1 MSERY
6 IWHEEDFP
14 AEGEVAQI
22 QAVLL
27 TADGRVLVRIKNGEA
42 RLAGGRPELEDTSL
56 EETLR
61 REVLE
66 EANVEIYKIAYLGY
80 QEAISDLDGEE
91 EIALQSRMV
100 ALVTEILSA
109 QPDPD
114 SDNTW
119 TYGRELLPR
128 GQATAAYV
136 KSFGEIGQ
144 ILIDSA
150 YARAEELGYFTETRS
165 EVAEVINPEVRDRR
179 AHTH

>member
-27 TADGRVLVRIKNGEA
+27 TADGRVLTRIKNGEA
-42 RLAGGRPELEDTSL
+42 RLSGGKPEIEDTSI

-66 EANVEIYKIAYLGY
+66 EANAEIDKIAYLGY
-80 QEAISDLDGEE
+80 QEAISDWDGEE
-91 EIALQSRMV
+91 ETVLQSRMV
-100 ALVTEILSA
+100 VLVTEILPA

-114 SDNTW
+114 SNGTW

-128 GQATAAYV
+128 AEATVAYE
-136 KSFGEIGQ
+136 KSFGEIGRV
-144 ILIDSA
+144 LIDLA
-150 YARAEELGYFTETRS
+150 YARAEELGYFTEAVS
-165 EVAEVINPEVRDRR
+165 GQVEIINPEARDQSARIG
-179 AHTH
+179 

>member
-6 IWHEEDFP
+6 VWHEEDFP
-14 AEGEVAQI
+14 TEGEIAQI

-27 TADGRVLVRIKNGEA
+27 TKDGRVLTRIKNGEA
-42 RLAGGRPELEDTSL
+42 RLSGGRPELEDTSL

-66 EANVEIYKIAYLGY
+66 EANAEIDQIAYLGY
-80 QEAISDLDGEE
+80 QEAISEWDGEE

-100 ALVTEILSA
+100 ARVTEILPA

-114 SDNTW
+114 SDGTW

-128 GQATAAYV
+128 AQATLAYEE
-136 KSFGEIGQ
+136 SFGEIGR
-144 ILIDSA
+144 ILIDLA
-150 YARAEELGYFTETRS
+150 YARAEELGYFTETLS
-165 EVAEVINPEVRDRR
+165 EVAETINPEVRGRDARID
-179 AHTH
+179 

>member
-1 MSERY
+1 MSEKY

-22 QAVLL
+22 QAVLM

-42 RLAGGRPELEDTSL
+42 RLSGGTPEIEDTDL

-66 EANVEIYKIAYLGY
+66 EASAEIDKIAYLGH
-80 QEAISDLDGEE
+80 QEAIRDWDDEE
-91 EIALQSRMV
+91 EVALQSRMV
-100 ALVTEILSA
+100 ALVTEILPA

-114 SDNTW
+114 SNGTW

-128 GQATAAYV
+128 AEAISAYE
-136 KSFGEIGQ
+136 KSFGEIGR
-144 ILIDSA
+144 ILIDLA
-150 YARAEELGYFTETRS
+150 YARAEELGYFMETLS
-165 EVAEVINPEVRDRR
+165 DKVEVINPEVRDQNVC
-179 AHTH
+179 TD

>member
-27 TADGRVLVRIKNGEA
+27 TADGRVLTRIKNGEA
-42 RLAGGRPELEDTSL
+42 RLSGGKPELDDTSL

-66 EANVEIYKIAYLGY
+66 EANVEIDKIAYLGY
-80 QEAISDLDGEE
+80 QEAISDWDGEE
-91 EIALQSRMV
+91 EIVLQSRMV
-100 ALVTEILSA
+100 ALVAEVLPA

-114 SDNTW
+114 SDGTW

-128 GQATAAYV
+128 AEATAAYV
-136 KSFGEIGQ
+136 KSFGEIGR
-144 ILIDSA
+144 ILIDLA
-150 YARAEELGYFTETRS
+150 YERADELGYFTETMS
-165 EVAEVINPEVRDRR
+165 ETVEVINPEVQDQNVRID
-179 AHTH
+179 

>member
-42 RLAGGRPELEDTSL
+42 RLSGGKPELDDTSL

-66 EANVEIYKIAYLGY
+66 ETNAEIDKIAYLGY
-80 QEAISDLDGEE
+80 QEAISDWDGEE
-91 EIALQSRMV
+91 ETVLQSRMV
-100 ALVTEILSA
+100 ALVTEILPA

-114 SDNTW
+114 SDGTW

-128 GQATAAYV
+128 AEATTAYE
-136 KSFGEIGQ
+136 KSFGEIGRT
-144 ILIDSA
+144 LINLA
-150 YARAEELGYFTETRS
+150 YTRADELEYFTKAPNET
-165 EVAEVINPEVRDRR
+165 AEVINPEVRDQN
-179 AHTH
+179 AHID

>member
-14 AEGEVAQI
+14 ADGEVAQI

-27 TADGRVLVRIKNGEA
+27 IADGRVLTRIKNGEA
-42 RLAGGRPELEDTSL
+42 RLSGGRPELEDTSI

-66 EANVEIYKIAYLGY
+66 EANAEIDKIAYLGY
-80 QEAISDLDGEE
+80 QEAIGNWDGEE
-91 EIALQSRMV
+91 EVALQSRMV
-100 ALVTEILSA
+100 ALVTEILPA

-114 SDNTW
+114 SNGTW

-128 GQATAAYV
+128 AEATKAYE
-136 KSFGEIGQ
+136 KSFGEIGR
-144 ILIDSA
+144 ILIDLA
-150 YARAEELGYFTETRS
+150 YARADELGYFTEALNES
-165 EVAEVINPEVRDRR
+165 VEVINLEVRAQNVRTD
-179 AHTH
+179 

>member
-14 AEGEVAQI
+14 ADGEIAQI

-27 TADGRVLVRIKNGEA
+27 TVDGRVLARIKNGEA
-42 RLAGGRPELEDTSL
+42 RLAGGRPEIEDTSI

-66 EANVEIYKIAYLGY
+66 EASAEIDKIAYLGY
-80 QEAISDLDGEE
+80 QEAISDWDGEE

-100 ALVTEILSA
+100 ALVTEILPA

-114 SDNTW
+114 SNGTW

-128 GQATAAYV
+128 AEATEVYT
-136 KSFGEIGQ
+136 KSFGEIGR
-144 ILIDSA
+144 ILIDLA
-150 YARAEELGYFTETRS
+150 YARAEELGYFTEPRNDTK
-165 EVAEVINPEVRDRR
+165 EVLNPEVRDQGV
-179 AHTH
+179 HTD